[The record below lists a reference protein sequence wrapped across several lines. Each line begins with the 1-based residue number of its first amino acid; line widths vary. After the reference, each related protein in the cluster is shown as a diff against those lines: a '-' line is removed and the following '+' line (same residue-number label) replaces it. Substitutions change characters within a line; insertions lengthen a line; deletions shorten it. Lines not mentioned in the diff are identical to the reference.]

1 MNWEAIGPI
10 GEIVGVLAVFLTL
23 IYLAI
28 QIKQNTIAVQASA
41 MDFANGQV
49 SQIREGI
56 FADPFRSGKQEAQL
70 QLRPEAR
77 TLGLTLTD
85 LGAQCY
91 YAGIYT
97 ELPGEK

>member
-10 GEIVGVLAVFLTL
+10 GEIVGALAVFLTL

-49 SQIREGI
+49 SQIRERI

-70 QLRPEAR
+70 LPEAR